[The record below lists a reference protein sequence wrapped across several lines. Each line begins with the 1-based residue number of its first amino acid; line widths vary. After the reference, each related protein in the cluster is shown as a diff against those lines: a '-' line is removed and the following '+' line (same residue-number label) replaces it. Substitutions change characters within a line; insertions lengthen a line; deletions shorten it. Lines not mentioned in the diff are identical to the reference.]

1 MPATPTKMGRS
12 GSGFSTRKTQAWG
25 SRPSL
30 QCVGVQK
37 VTRPPHPPCLRRMGD
52 GPMDYMIR
60 EEVVLSVKNPS
71 LKSVWLLR
79 PDNYHKM
86 IVACFGL
93 LVGGKSRASCLFIN
107 ARARARTQVRQAGR
121 LAGQTGRQTRQA
133 CTRLRFFPL
142 PLSIA
147 FASSEPDA
155 GVMHCSHQLHCV
167 EVHRPAAQPPTGQG
181 QGRRR
186 GEWQWVRPQRQNTN
200 TANCSP
206 GSLLACGP
214 SSEPK
219 WLAERNLVSGSTGVP
234 ARDWLTSF
242 GKSFC
247 SSPAS
252 ASVQRCGVRIATQR
266 LKRCS
271 GSHSRQPARRARRV
285 CRLHRRRRVSGPQ
298 PGGWQP
304 SVSGQSK
311 TGWQWPRRECR
322 SRCRRLRCS
331 SADKRPRF
339 GPILTRCP
347 ANTTAAAAFLCPLP
361 LCLFILLP
369 FALLCQLCVVRPRT
383 GLCK

>member
-1 MPATPTKMGRS
+1 MHAP
-12 GSGFSTRKTQAWG
+12 
-25 SRPSL
+25 
-30 QCVGVQK
+30 
-37 VTRPPHPPCLRRMGD
+37 
-52 GPMDYMIR
+52 
-60 EEVVLSVKNPS
+60 
-71 LKSVWLLR
+71 
-79 PDNYHKM
+79 
-86 IVACFGL
+86 
-93 LVGGKSRASCLFIN
+93 
-107 ARARARTQVRQAGR
+107 ARAHKLDRQAGWQDR
-121 LAGQTGRQTRQA
+121 QDGRHGRHA
-133 CTRLRFFPL
+133 H
-142 PLSIA
+142 A
-147 FASSEPDA
+147 YASSHFLSLSHSLLLSLMLI